1 MRTSPYATFA
11 SNPVGGIF
19 GILAWPRTYL
29 NLIYL
34 LIGFPLGL
42 AYFVFY
48 VVGGS
53 LGAGLSILGIGLVI
67 LFLLILAAWALALF
81 ERALANALLGA
92 EVPSPGHTATEEG
105 GWPWVKSVVGNPVTW
120 KGLVFQLLKFPLGLA
135 SWIVT
140 IVVLAVVGGFIAA
153 PLVIQFGGTIQIDP
167 WFVADTQLYFRQSLP
182 HLLDDLHV
190 YDEQTRAALQRNLE
204 VSQALEDERI
214 ARGVEFALL
223 TRAEQGALPDP
234 SDPSA
239 R

>member
-11 SNPVGGIF
+11 SNPVRGIF

-29 NLIYL
+29 NLVYL

-67 LFLLILAAWALALF
+67 LFLLILAAWALSLF
-81 ERALANALLGA
+81 ERVLANALLGA
-92 EVPSPGHTATEEG
+92 EVPPPGPTAIEEG

-140 IVVLAVVGGFIAA
+140 IVVIAVVGGFIAA
-153 PLVIQFGGTIQIDP
+153 PLIIQFGGTIQIDP
-167 WFVADTQLYFRQSLP
+167 WFVAYTQREAWIATALGLAAVIP
-182 HLLDDLHV
+182 ALHLLNGLAYV
-190 YDEQTRAALQRNLE
+190 WALFARVMLGRRQPREAAPE
-204 VSQALEDERI
+204 TWAAGAAPSPIPAL
-214 ARGVEFALL
+214 
-223 TRAEQGALPDP
+223 
-234 SDPSA
+234 
-239 R
+239 

>member
-11 SNPVGGIF
+11 SNPVRGIF

-29 NLIYL
+29 NLVYL

-67 LFLLILAAWALALF
+67 LFLLILAAWALSLF
-81 ERALANALLGA
+81 ERVLANALLGA
-92 EVPSPGHTATEEG
+92 DVPSPGHTATEEG
-105 GWPWVKSVVGNPVTW
+105 GWPWVKSVLGNPVTW

-140 IVVLAVVGGFIAA
+140 IVVLALVLGFIAA
-153 PLVIQFGGTIQIDP
+153 PVAIPFGGTIQMDP
-167 WFVADTQLYFRQSLP
+167 WWVVDTQREAWIATAIGLTAVIPAL
-182 HLLDDLHV
+182 HLLNGLA
-190 YDEQTRAALQRNLE
+190 YLWALF
-204 VSQALEDERI
+204 
-214 ARGVEFALL
+214 ARVMLGRREPRESAPE
-223 TRAEQGALPDP
+223 AWA
-234 SDPSA
+234 PSA
-239 R
+239 SQSPIPAL

>member
-11 SNPVGGIF
+11 SNPVRGIF

-81 ERALANALLGA
+81 ERVLANALLGA
-92 EVPSPGHTATEEG
+92 EVPPPGPTAIEEG
-105 GWPWVKSVVGNPVTW
+105 GWPWVKSVLGNPVTW

-135 SWIVT
+135 SWVVT

-153 PLVIQFGGTIQIDP
+153 PLIVEFGGTIQIDP
-167 WFVADTQLYFRQSLP
+167 WFVADTQREAWISTALGLAAVIP
-182 HLLDDLHV
+182 ALHLLNGLAYV
-190 YDEQTRAALQRNLE
+190 WALFARVMLGRRQPRE
-204 VSQALEDERI
+204 SAPEAWAPGTAPSPIPAL
-214 ARGVEFALL
+214 
-223 TRAEQGALPDP
+223 
-234 SDPSA
+234 
-239 R
+239 

>member
-1 MRTSPYATFA
+1 MRTSPYASFA
-11 SNPVGGIF
+11 SNPVRGIF

-81 ERALANALLGA
+81 ERVLANALLGA
-92 EVPSPGHTATEEG
+92 EVPPPGPTAIEEG

-153 PLVIQFGGTIQIDP
+153 PLIVEFGGTIQIDP
-167 WFVADTQLYFRQSLP
+167 WFVADTQREAWIATALGLAAVIP
-182 HLLDDLHV
+182 ALHLLNGLAYV
-190 YDEQTRAALQRNLE
+190 WALFARVMLGRRQPRE
-204 VSQALEDERI
+204 SAPEAWAPGTVPSPIPAL
-214 ARGVEFALL
+214 
-223 TRAEQGALPDP
+223 
-234 SDPSA
+234 
-239 R
+239 

>member
-11 SNPVGGIF
+11 SNPVRGIF

-29 NLIYL
+29 NLVYL

-67 LFLLILAAWALALF
+67 LFLLILAAWALSLF
-81 ERALANALLGA
+81 ERALANMLLGA

-105 GWPWVKSVVGNPVTW
+105 GWPWVKSVLGNPVTW

-140 IVVLAVVGGFIAA
+140 VVVLALVLGFIAA
-153 PLVIQFGGTIQIDP
+153 PVAIPFGGTIQMDP
-167 WFVADTQLYFRQSLP
+167 WWVVDTQREAWIATAIGLAAVIPAL
-182 HLLDDLHV
+182 HLLNGLA
-190 YDEQTRAALQRNLE
+190 YLWALFARVMLGRRE
-204 VSQALEDERI
+204 PRESVPATWAPSVSQAP
-214 ARGVEFALL
+214 VPAL
-223 TRAEQGALPDP
+223 
-234 SDPSA
+234 
-239 R
+239 

>member
-11 SNPVGGIF
+11 SNPVRGIF

-81 ERALANALLGA
+81 ERMLANALLGA
-92 EVPSPGHTATEEG
+92 EVPPPGPTAIEEG

-153 PLVIQFGGTIQIDP
+153 PLIIQFGGTIQIDP
-167 WFVADTQLYFRQSLP
+167 WFVAATQREAWIATAVGLAAVIPAL
-182 HLLDDLHV
+182 HLLNGLA
-190 YDEQTRAALQRNLE
+190 YGWALF
-204 VSQALEDERI
+204 
-214 ARGVEFALL
+214 ARVMLGRRQPRE
-223 TRAEQGALPDP
+223 
-234 SDPSA
+234 SA
-239 R
+239 PEAWAPGTTHSPVPAI

>member
-11 SNPVGGIF
+11 SNPVRGIF

-167 WFVADTQLYFRQSLP
+167 WFVADTQREAWIATALGLAAVIP
-182 HLLDDLHV
+182 ALHLLNGLAYV
-190 YDEQTRAALQRNLE
+190 WALF
-204 VSQALEDERI
+204 
-214 ARGVEFALL
+214 ARVMLGRRQPRESAPEAWAPG
-223 TRAEQGALPDP
+223 TAQSPLP
-234 SDPSA
+234 A
-239 R
+239 I

>member
-11 SNPVGGIF
+11 SNPVRGIF

-29 NLIYL
+29 NLVYL

-67 LFLLILAAWALALF
+67 LFLLILAAWALSLF

-105 GWPWVKSVVGNPVTW
+105 GWPWVKSVLGNPVTW

-140 IVVLAVVGGFIAA
+140 IVVLALVLGFIAA
-153 PLVIQFGGTIQIDP
+153 PVAIPFGGTIQMDP
-167 WFVADTQLYFRQSLP
+167 WWVVDTQREAWIATAIGLAAVIPAL
-182 HLLDDLHV
+182 HLLNGLAYLWAV
-190 YDEQTRAALQRNLE
+190 FARVMLGRREPRESAPEAWAPG
-204 VSQALEDERI
+204 VSQSPVPAL
-214 ARGVEFALL
+214 
-223 TRAEQGALPDP
+223 
-234 SDPSA
+234 
-239 R
+239 

>member
-1 MRTSPYATFA
+1 MHTSPYATFA
-11 SNPVGGIF
+11 SNPVRGIF

-67 LFLLILAAWALALF
+67 LFLLILAAWALSLF
-81 ERALANALLGA
+81 ERVLANALLGA
-92 EVPSPGHTATEEG
+92 GVPPPGPTAIEEG

-153 PLVIQFGGTIQIDP
+153 PLIVEFGGTIQIDP
-167 WFVADTQLYFRQSLP
+167 WFVADTQREAWIATALGLAAVIP
-182 HLLDDLHV
+182 ALHLLNGLAYV
-190 YDEQTRAALQRNLE
+190 WALFARVMLGRRQPRE
-204 VSQALEDERI
+204 SAPEAWAPGTVPSPIPAL
-214 ARGVEFALL
+214 
-223 TRAEQGALPDP
+223 
-234 SDPSA
+234 
-239 R
+239 

>member
-11 SNPVGGIF
+11 SNPVRGIF

-67 LFLLILAAWALALF
+67 LFLLILAAWALSLF
-81 ERALANALLGA
+81 ERVLANALLGA

-105 GWPWVKSVVGNPVTW
+105 GWTWVKSVLGNPVTW

-153 PLVIQFGGTIQIDP
+153 PLVVQLGGTIQIDP
-167 WFVADTQLYFRQSLP
+167 WFVADTQREAWIATALGLAAVIP
-182 HLLDDLHV
+182 ALHLLNGLAYV
-190 YDEQTRAALQRNLE
+190 WALF
-204 VSQALEDERI
+204 
-214 ARGVEFALL
+214 ARVMLGRRQPRE
-223 TRAEQGALPDP
+223 
-234 SDPSA
+234 SA
-239 R
+239 PEAWAPGNAHSPVPAV

>member
-11 SNPVGGIF
+11 SNPVRGIF
-19 GILAWPRTYL
+19 GVLAWPRTYL

-53 LGAGLSILGIGLVI
+53 LGAALSILGIGLVI

-81 ERALANALLGA
+81 ERVLANALLGA
-92 EVPSPGHTATEEG
+92 DVPPPGPTAIEEG

-167 WFVADTQLYFRQSLP
+167 WFVADTQREAWIATALGLAAVIP
-182 HLLDDLHV
+182 ALHLLNGLAYV
-190 YDEQTRAALQRNLE
+190 WALF
-204 VSQALEDERI
+204 
-214 ARGVEFALL
+214 ARVMLGRRQPRE
-223 TRAEQGALPDP
+223 
-234 SDPSA
+234 SA
-239 R
+239 PEAWMPGTVQSPVPAV